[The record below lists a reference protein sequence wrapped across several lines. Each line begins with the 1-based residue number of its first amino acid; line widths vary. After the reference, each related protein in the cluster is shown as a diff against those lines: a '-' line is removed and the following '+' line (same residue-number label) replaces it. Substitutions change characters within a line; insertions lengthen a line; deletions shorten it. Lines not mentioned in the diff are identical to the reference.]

1 MCVLTQG
8 RKKACKE
15 QVGGVK
21 RIFAQ
26 DWSLVSNKIYDAD
39 GVLTGVDAVT
49 VYQVDLPAG
58 TAEFNQTMK
67 ASRENGTVY
76 YEQGVTIN
84 LFGLS
89 KEDRKELQIMARM
102 NLSIF
107 VEDFN
112 GNIFEC
118 GRDGGM
124 DASGGGVKTGKGKGD
139 MSGYTLEFMGEEKD
153 HAPFVAAYTSVPFDN
168 IANITVS
175 FPA

>member
-8 RKKACKE
+8 RKKACRE

-21 RIFAQ
+21 RIFVQ
-26 DWSLVSNKIYDAD
+26 DWNLVTGKTYDVD
-39 GVLTGVDAVT
+39 GQLTDVAAVT
-49 VYQVDLPAG
+49 VYQIDLPNG
-58 TAEFNQTMK
+58 TAEFNQTLQS
-67 ASRENGTVY
+67 SRENGTVY
-76 YEQGVTIN
+76 YEQALTIN

-89 KEDRKELQIMARM
+89 KEDRKGIQVMARM
-102 NLSIF
+102 NLTIF

-112 GNIFEC
+112 GNVFEL

-124 DASGGGVKTGKGKGD
+124 DTNGGGVKTGKAKGD
-139 MSGYTLEFMGEEKD
+139 MSGYTIEWMGEEKD
-153 HAPFVAAYTSVPFDN
+153 QAPFVEPYTSVPFDT